1 MYVFCQVRVILVYAG
16 TQFEVLGE
24 NDLKLSFWVDLVF
37 KVLFWVQKGYDHVWR
52 RQNYKV
58 FPAPLHLVGRNGKN
72 GFWVRKNTVRT
83 RSILYRIKYTPFRS
97 CSLTFRLYFQM
108 PERSP
113 HGPQH
118 CLWRVVSE
126 RVGREVGA
134 GVVHSVEGPQVGQPA
149 KQESHIS
156 LIKDVV
162 NAKFPRFPSHPVSPA
177 HVKGYHSFVP
187 AKSACIIFVRGL
199 MKM

>member
-1 MYVFCQVRVILVYAG
+1 
-16 TQFEVLGE
+16 
-24 NDLKLSFWVDLVF
+24 
-37 KVLFWVQKGYDHVWR
+37 
-52 RQNYKV
+52 
-58 FPAPLHLVGRNGKN
+58 
-72 GFWVRKNTVRT
+72 
-83 RSILYRIKYTPFRS
+83 
-97 CSLTFRLYFQM
+97 M

-156 LIKDVV
+156 LHKRHCECKISKVSFSSCLPCAREGLSQFCSCKVSVYYFRKGLDENVSWV
-162 NAKFPRFPSHPVSPA
+162 SSFRLNWPVWYALQVFSDEFRRPVSNIKTD
-177 HVKGYHSFVP
+177 VLIFHSFP
-187 AKSACIIFVRGL
+187 PLLPVRRIYL
-199 MKM
+199 CFMANMPENSFRFFSTSPIRKYSRKRNNAVHTLSLFAETIW